1 MRRFFPLG
9 DGFDYM
15 SEFTI
20 RGTFQTKRGRN
31 NFETTID
38 ATNENVARE
47 HTYANF
53 GSRHGCTRHQVEIE
67 EVEAQ

>member
-1 MRRFFPLG
+1 
-9 DGFDYM
+9 M

-20 RGTFQTKRGRN
+20 RGTFQTKRGTN

-38 ATNENVARE
+38 AENENVARE

-53 GSRHGCTRHQVEIE
+53 GSRHGCTRHQVQIE
-67 EVEAQ
+67 EVDGQ

>member
-1 MRRFFPLG
+1 MSKEVHSVSQE
-9 DGFDYM
+9 GFSTTNEVRD
-15 SEFTI
+15 
-20 RGTFQTKRGRN
+20 
-31 NFETTID
+31 FETTID
-38 ATNENVARE
+38 ATNEDVARE